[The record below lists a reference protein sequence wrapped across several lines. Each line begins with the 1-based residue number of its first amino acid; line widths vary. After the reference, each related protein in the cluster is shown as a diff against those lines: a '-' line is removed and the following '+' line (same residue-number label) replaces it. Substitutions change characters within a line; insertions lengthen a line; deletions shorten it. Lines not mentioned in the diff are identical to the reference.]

1 MKTYSKDL
9 SQVNLANSLLRWW
22 QAMHLSEQDLKEIE
36 PPVRPAP
43 TRYRAELKRCESSEQ
58 IMLSEGF
65 RALWLPLINQLDSQ
79 NEDQVGIKLNIEAWA
94 VVAGVLAD
102 VRANSVNPFAHDLG
116 LINPE
121 TDKPV
126 VSELRFQ
133 QLQASKSSDE
143 LLTRARRLIK
153 QLGSKANPVSV
164 ADDILCWFQEQSPSQ
179 SQNRPQQADKRLAV
193 RWARSYYEA
202 ALPVK
207 KSKATY

>member
-1 MKTYSKDL
+1 M
-9 SQVNLANSLLRWW
+9 
-22 QAMHLSEQDLKEIE
+22 E
-36 PPVRPAP
+36 PSVRPAP

-65 RALWLPLINQLDSQ
+65 RALWLPLMNQLDSH
-79 NEDQVGIKLNIEAWA
+79 NEDQVDIKLNIEAWA

-102 VRANSVNPFAHDLG
+102 VRANSTNPFAHDLG

-133 QLQASKSSDE
+133 QLQASKNSDE
-143 LLTRARRLIK
+143 LLTRARRLVK

-164 ADDILCWFQEQSPSQ
+164 ADDILCWFQEQSQ
-179 SQNRPQQADKRLAV
+179 SRPQQADKRLAV

-207 KSKATY
+207 KSKMTN